1 MPMETQLAL
10 HSLLNLKRE
19 IKELEDMSRDT
30 SRPVTL
36 DQQSVGRLSR
46 MDALQQQAMAKA
58 SERKRAYA
66 LMRIQAALDRLEE
79 GDYGYC
85 VDCGEEI
92 PLKRLEIDPAVSL
105 CVNCA
110 RASEKP

>member
-19 IKELEDMSRDT
+19 IEEFEDMSRDT

-58 SERKRAYA
+58 SERKTRLRAHA
-66 LMRIQAALDRLEE
+66 HPGGPR
-79 GDYGYC
+79 
-85 VDCGEEI
+85 
-92 PLKRLEIDPAVSL
+92 PA
-105 CVNCA
+105 
-110 RASEKP
+110 RRG